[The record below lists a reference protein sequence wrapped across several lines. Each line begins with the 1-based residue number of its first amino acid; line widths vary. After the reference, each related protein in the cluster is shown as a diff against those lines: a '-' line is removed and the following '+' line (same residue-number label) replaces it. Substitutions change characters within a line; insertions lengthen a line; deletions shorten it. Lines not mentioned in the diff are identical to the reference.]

1 MFKAFNNI
9 SSDAAIATRHLLSG
23 VFLLSGFNV
32 CIAAG
37 AFVAG
42 AALQGS
48 AAGTKNFLTVMNYAG
63 VELASPIPEMIAA
76 FNWTTLGAM
85 GIFGIYTSWLYLNEA
100 ATRTPLKAKVV
111 AFPTRS
117 VEILSDTGDGKVAAN
132 G

>member
-1 MFKAFNNI
+1 MFRAFNNI

-42 AALQGS
+42 AAVQG
-48 AAGTKNFLTVMNYAG
+48 AATGTKNFFTVMNYTG
-63 VELASPIPEMIAA
+63 VELASPVPEMIAA

-85 GIFGIYTSWLYLNEA
+85 GIFSVYTAWLYLNEA
-100 ATRTPLKAKVV
+100 ANRTPIKARVV

-117 VEILSDTGDGKVAAN
+117 VEILSVASDEKIVAN

>member
-1 MFKAFNNI
+1 MFKALNNI

-42 AALQGS
+42 ATLHGAS
-48 AAGTKNFLTVMNYAG
+48 AGMKNFFSVMNYSS
-63 VELASPIPEMIAA
+63 VELLSPIPEMIAA
-76 FNWTTLGAM
+76 FNWTTLAAM
-85 GIFGIYTSWLYLNEA
+85 GIFSAYSVWLYLSEA
-100 ATRTPLKAKVV
+100 AHRTQATAKVI
-111 AFPTRS
+111 AFPSRNIS
-117 VEILSDTGDGKVAAN
+117 ESDEKIAAN